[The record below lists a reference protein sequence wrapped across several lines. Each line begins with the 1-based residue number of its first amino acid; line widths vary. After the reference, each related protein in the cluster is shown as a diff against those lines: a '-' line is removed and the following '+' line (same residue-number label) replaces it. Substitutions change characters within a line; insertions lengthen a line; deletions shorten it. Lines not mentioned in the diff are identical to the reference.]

1 MRHLL
6 ILFTLVLSHCKSF
19 PLPAGQVVKYRVSSK
34 YFNRL
39 NNTSAATAVE
49 NSSSLYNL
57 LSQIHYGGNKAP
69 STEQVTTIVNEL
81 HLDDVSNDNKSNDN
95 NESDVTTVT
104 AITNESPEVI
114 FLFLIAGTAAERL

>member
-6 ILFTLVLSHCKSF
+6 ILFTLVLSQCKSF
-19 PLPAGQVVKYRVSSK
+19 PLPAGQTIKYRVSSK

-39 NNTSAATAVE
+39 NNTSDTAVE

-57 LSQIHYGGNKAP
+57 LSQIHFGGNKV
-69 STEQVTTIVNEL
+69 TDEQVTTIANEL
-81 HLDDVSNDNKSNDN
+81 HLDDVVSNDNKSKYNND
-95 NESDVTTVT
+95 SDVTTVT

-114 FLFLIAGTAAERL
+114 FLLLIASTAQWQ